1 MMLGALA
8 CRAQAHGENVT
19 GRLRRAAAVASLASG
34 LAVLVV
40 PADPAVATGSQRSLY
55 KTDRIMPYTS
65 NECIGLKKHECI
77 TIRSKHTP
85 VGINRFERIALTC
98 PTRFPHVVGW
108 DAKHTEHVSLTLISD
123 RPAPRSHA
131 RSQAPIGTLEVAALN
146 NADWMFM
153 LRQKPESVLALEK
166 NSRLALSEGMRGEL
180 LPKGISVSVLCPS
193 FFKTRLL
200 ESFQGTSDAPM
211 KHMAAKLMEKSPID
225 AADVARYTVEQAE
238 RGRFLLLP
246 HKDTRIR
253 WWLKRWMPG
262 VYFRQVMK
270 YVAANARRSRAGG

>member
-85 VGINRFERIALTC
+85 VGINRFERIGLTC

-123 RPAPRSHA
+123 RPVPRSHA

-146 NADWMFM
+146 NADARGFA
-153 LRQKPESVLALEK
+153 VLFVGCSSAPF
-166 NSRLALSEGMRGEL
+166 N
-180 LPKGISVSVLCPS
+180 
-193 FFKTRLL
+193 
-200 ESFQGTSDAPM
+200 GTS
-211 KHMAAKLMEKSPID
+211 
-225 AADVARYTVEQAE
+225 
-238 RGRFLLLP
+238 FP
-246 HKDTRIR
+246 H
-253 WWLKRWMPG
+253 
-262 VYFRQVMK
+262 
-270 YVAANARRSRAGG
+270 SRHAVPFNHVNFGKGGSS